1 MKDINMDKND
11 IIAREKEL
19 GLLMERL
26 LEEDR
31 DEAQGLAHRLAEEAE
46 KEGELNRACSAAY
59 ARLLCR
65 FLLSKRNKSRLTDII
80 REDELLRTAVF
91 GRLNTYKYSLVFLLK
106 RVLRL
111 NDPDLTAQILGLIRD
126 NPFEEKGAKAWSDR
140 WSIDFV
146 IAEALKAPED
156 YLAITP
162 ENKET
167 AESFLTA
174 ENIQ

>member
-1 MKDINMDKND
+1 MNGRLIMNGNN
-11 IIAREKEL
+11 IITREKEL
-19 GLLMERL
+19 GMLMERL

-31 DEAQGLAHRLAEEAE
+31 DEAQRFARRLAREAE
-46 KEGELNRACSAAY
+46 NEGELNRACSAAY

-80 REDELLRTAVF
+80 REDELLTEAVF

-111 NDPDLTAQILGLIRD
+111 NDPELTARILTFIRD

-140 WSIDFV
+140 WSVDFIV
-146 IAEALKAPED
+146 TEALKAPGD
-156 YLAITP
+156 YLALSQ

-174 ENIQ
+174 E